1 MAKWNSERRVLDHEH
16 TEFWRY
22 TLQDVPEPNLQRKVF
37 PYEEVCRI
45 DFDHKLIPISPAKEL
60 FITDT
65 TFRDGQQAR
74 PPFTAEQIVALFDLL
89 HQLGGPNGIIRQCEF
104 FLYSDRD
111 KVALEKCLERGYR
124 YPEVTGW
131 IRANKGDLKL
141 VKEMGLQETG
151 ILTSVSDYHIFLKLN
166 RTRKQVFH
174 EYLDIVRT
182 ALEAGIVPRC
192 HFEDLTRADIY
203 GFCVPFAQALM
214 KLWEE
219 SGIKVKIRLCDTLGY
234 GVPYPGAA
242 LPRAVDKLVRAMIDD
257 AGVPGEFLEWHGH
270 NDFHKSLINATTAWL
285 YGCAGANGAIL
296 GLGERT
302 GNTPV
307 EALIMEYIQLRGE
320 SHGIETQVITQIAD
334 FAQRELGM
342 SIPLNYPLVGM
353 DFNATSAGIHI
364 DGMIKSEEIYNIFD
378 TEKILKRPMSVMI
391 TDKSGLA
398 GIAHWINGHLKL
410 SREKRVDKRH
420 PGVAKIYKWVMDQ
433 YEEGRVTSISHGE
446 VEKQARKYLPEY
458 FVSEF
463 DRIKSQTH
471 DQAVKWMEG
480 ILENPGMKSMKHGL
494 IEPLLKELV
503 SDHPFVQ
510 FAYVTDM
517 EGRKI
522 TKNITQVVD
531 KAKYERVGLHE
542 DYSDRSWF
550 IDPLKDGQI
559 HVSEL
564 YTSRLTGRL
573 CLTVSGPIRDSKD
586 QIVGVCGMDIK
597 FEDLTKGGMEEEVP
611 EEEVK
616 LEPKEEKKKSVRKK

>member
-1 MAKWNSERRVLDHEH
+1 MAKWNNQRGVLDHEH

-22 TLQDVPEPNLQRKVF
+22 SLQDVSEPNLQRKVF

-45 DFDHKLIPISPAKEL
+45 DFDHKLIPISPAKE
-60 FITDT
+60 FYVTDT

-74 PPFTAEQIVALFDLL
+74 PPFTVEQIVSLFDLL
-89 HQLGGPNGIIRQCEF
+89 HRLSGPNGVIRQTEL

-111 KVALEKCLERGYR
+111 KKALESCLQKGYR

-131 IRANKGDLKL
+131 IRADKKDLKL
-141 VKEMGLQETG
+141 VKEMGLKETG

-166 RTRKQVFH
+166 KKRKQVFH

-182 ALEAGIVPRC
+182 ALDAGIVPRC
-192 HFEDLTRADIY
+192 HFEDVTRADIY
-203 GFCVPFAQALM
+203 GFCVPFAQALV

-219 SGIKVKIRLCDTLGY
+219 SGIRVKIRLCDTLGY
-234 GVPYPGAA
+234 GISYPGAA

-257 AGVPGEFLEWHGH
+257 AGVPGELLEWHGH
-270 NDFHKSLINATTAWL
+270 NDFHKVLINATTAWL
-285 YGCAGANGAIL
+285 YGCAAANGAIL

-302 GNTPV
+302 GNTPLEGLV
-307 EALIMEYIQLRGE
+307 IEYIGLRGE
-320 SHGIETQVITQIAD
+320 AHGINTQVITEIAEY
-334 FAQRELGM
+334 AQRELGIP
-342 SIPLNYPLVGM
+342 IPLNYPLVGM

-364 DGMIKSEEIYNIFD
+364 DGMIKSEEIYNIFN
-378 TEKILKRPMSVMI
+378 TEKILNRPMSVMI

-398 GIAHWINGHLKL
+398 GIAHWVNSHLML
-410 SREKRVDKRH
+410 SGDKRVDKRH
-420 PGVAKIYKWVMDQ
+420 PGVAKIYKWVMEQ

-446 VEKQARKYLPEY
+446 IERQARKHLPEF
-458 FVSEF
+458 FVSDF
-463 DRIKSQTH
+463 DRIKDQTH
-471 DQAVKWMEG
+471 KQASKWMEE
-480 ILENPGMKSMKHGL
+480 ILENREMKSMKPGL
-494 IEPLLKELV
+494 IEPLLKKLV
-503 SDHPFVQ
+503 SDHPFIQ

-550 IDPLKDGQI
+550 IEPLKDGQI

-564 YTSRLTGRL
+564 YTSRITGRL
-573 CLTVSGPIRDSKD
+573 CLTASGPIRDAQD
-586 QIVGVCGMDIK
+586 QIVGVCGLDIK
-597 FEDLTKGGMEEEVP
+597 FEDLTKAGAEDVQEEQAQVAR
-611 EEEVK
+611 
-616 LEPKEEKKKSVRKK
+616 RKA